1 MASVARN
8 TENAFRRP
16 PRDLPTL
23 PAIFGGRGESAG
35 AVAVV
40 KRAALVAG
48 GIVGGLGL
56 AGAATFVYANQIELK
71 AFRLKRVRVPALP
84 AGHRPLRILHVS
96 DFHMTRSQRKKQRWV
111 AGLDALEPDL
121 VVNTGDNIGSAESI
135 RPLLDA
141 LGPLLEVPG
150 VFVPGSNDY
159 YEPRRANPLRYL
171 MGPSKHTHRPNE
183 LPWRELFQAFTE
195 HGWIDLTNTHWS
207 RVMEGVRLDIAGT
220 DDPHLKRDE
229 WPGFPQG
236 SGTPARSLS
245 IGVTHAPYRR
255 VLDAMVE
262 DGADLIF
269 AGHTHGGQICV
280 PGYGA
285 LVTNCDL
292 PTSQA
297 SGLSEWTRFERTV
310 PLEVSAG
317 IGAAPTFPVRI
328 ACKPEAVVL
337 DLVPLV
343 EPVTAG

>member
-1 MASVARN
+1 MRAHGTRTDGTGLRQWAVPAAAAVGSVAAAGIGTLAYGALVEARD
-8 TENAFRRP
+8 FQIRRERLEIIP
-16 PRDLPTL
+16 P
-23 PAIFGGRGESAG
+23 GGRA
-35 AVAVV
+35 
-40 KRAALVAG
+40 
-48 GIVGGLGL
+48 
-56 AGAATFVYANQIELK
+56 
-71 AFRLKRVRVPALP
+71 
-84 AGHRPLRILHVS
+84 LRILHLS
-96 DFHMTRSQRKKQRWV
+96 DIHLMPTQFEKLEWLSTLHT
-111 AGLDALEPDL
+111 LEPDL
-121 VVNTGDNIGSAESI
+121 VVNTGDNIGAAGSVH
-135 RPLLDA
+135 PLLDA
-141 LGPLLEVPG
+141 LGPLLQVPG

-159 YEPRRANPLRYL
+159 YEPRRANPLRYF
-171 MGPSKHTHRPNE
+171 MGPSQQTHRPKE
-183 LPWRELFQAFTE
+183 LPWRELFEAFTE

-207 RVMEGVRLDIAGT
+207 RVMEGVRLDVAGT
-220 DDPHLKRDE
+220 DDPHLERDE

-236 SGTPARSLS
+236 TGAPARSLA

-269 AGHTHGGQICV
+269 AGHTHGGQICL

-292 PTSQA
+292 PTRQA

-317 IGAAPTFPVRI
+317 IGAAPKFPVRI

>member
-1 MASVARN
+1 MSAAERNRSGAGAGRAWATALAAGAGTLAAAGAGTLAYGALVEARD
-8 TENAFRRP
+8 FQVRRERLEIIP
-16 PRDLPTL
+16 P
-23 PAIFGGRGESAG
+23 GGRD
-35 AVAVV
+35 
-40 KRAALVAG
+40 
-48 GIVGGLGL
+48 
-56 AGAATFVYANQIELK
+56 
-71 AFRLKRVRVPALP
+71 
-84 AGHRPLRILHVS
+84 LRILHLS
-96 DFHMTRSQRKKQRWV
+96 DIHLMPTQFEKLEWLSTLHT
-111 AGLDALEPDL
+111 LEPDL
-121 VVNTGDNIGSAESI
+121 VVNTGDNIGSPDSI

-159 YEPRRANPLRYL
+159 YAPRRANPLRYFA
-171 MGPSKHTHRPNE
+171 GPSRTPQHPDE
-183 LPWRELFQAFTE
+183 LPWEDLFAAFTE

-207 RVMEGVRLDIAGT
+207 RVLQGVRLDFAGT
-220 DDPHLKRDE
+220 DDPHLDRDA

-236 SGTPARSLS
+236 TGAPARSLA

-292 PTSQA
+292 PTRQA

-317 IGAAPTFPVRI
+317 IGAAPKFPVRI

>member
-1 MASVARN
+1 MRARGLLTALGAAAGVTAVAGAGTLAYGALVEARD
-8 TENAFRRP
+8 FQVRRERLEIIP
-16 PRDLPTL
+16 P
-23 PAIFGGRGESAG
+23 GGRA
-35 AVAVV
+35 
-40 KRAALVAG
+40 
-48 GIVGGLGL
+48 
-56 AGAATFVYANQIELK
+56 
-71 AFRLKRVRVPALP
+71 
-84 AGHRPLRILHVS
+84 LRILHLS
-96 DFHMTRSQRKKQRWV
+96 DIHLMPTQFEKLEWLSTLHT
-111 AGLDALEPDL
+111 LEPDL

-183 LPWRELFQAFTE
+183 LPWRELFLAFTE
-195 HGWIDLTNTHWS
+195 HGWIDVTNTHWS
-207 RVMEGVRLDIAGT
+207 RVMEGVRLDVAGT
-220 DDPHLKRDE
+220 DDPHLERDE

-269 AGHTHGGQICV
+269 AGHTHGGQICL

-297 SGLSEWTRFERTV
+297 SGLSAWTRFERTV

-317 IGAAPTFPVRI
+317 IGAAPSFPVRI